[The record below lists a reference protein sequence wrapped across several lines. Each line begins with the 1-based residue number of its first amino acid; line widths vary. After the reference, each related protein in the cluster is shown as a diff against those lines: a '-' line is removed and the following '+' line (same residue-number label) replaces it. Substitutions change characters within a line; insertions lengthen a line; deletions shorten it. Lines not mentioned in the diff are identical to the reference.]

1 MPAFPVEPPYP
12 VFTDREGEPLE
23 NGYIWIGV
31 ANLDPQTNP
40 VNVYWDAGL
49 SIPAAQPIRTLAG
62 YPVYQGTPTKL
73 FTTEKYSIRVLDK
86 NGTLVFSSL
95 SFGSFPIGV
104 IVLTENATGNGTQTI
119 FSVSGTPIDIYING
133 VYQQKNTYSL
143 VGTDIVFTQAPPV
156 TSSIEFVY

>member
-40 VNVYWDAGL
+40 VNVFWDSNL

-62 YPVYQGTPTKL
+62 YPVYQGTPSR
-73 FTTEKYSIRVLDK
+73 FFADENYSIRVLDK
-86 NGTLVFSSL
+86 NGTLVFSSP
-95 SFGSFPIGV
+95 SFIYFPPYQAFIQ
-104 IVLTENATGNGTQTI
+104 NATGNGVQTV
-119 FSVSGTPIDIYING
+119 FVVSSVPSNIYING

-143 VGTDIVFTQAPPV
+143 VGTDIVFSEAPPFN
-156 TSSIEFVY
+156 SSIEFVY

>member
-40 VNVYWDAGL
+40 VNVFWDGGL
-49 SIPAAQPIRTLAG
+49 TIPAAQPIRTLAG
-62 YPVYQGTPTKL
+62 YPVYQGTPSR
-73 FTTEKYSIRVLDK
+73 FFANENYSIRVLDK
-86 NGTLVFSSL
+86 NGTLVFASP
-95 SFGSFPIGV
+95 SFIYFPPYQVV
-104 IVLTENATGNGTQTI
+104 IQNATGNGVQTV
-119 FSVSGTPIDIYING
+119 FPVSSVPSNIYING

-143 VGTDIVFTQAPPV
+143 VGTDIVFSEAPPV